1 MSSNSNERPTSSL
14 LPLALIIFLLVQ
26 MVFTVLL
33 WRDVRALHRDL
44 ELFVG
49 YIGEAE
55 VATGSA
61 CPGLEVGFDAPPL
74 MLRDTEGQ
82 EISLI
87 DYKGYYVLLVFSSTQ
102 CSYCAELYD
111 DLRLY
116 DQEFRTEDT
125 VMLLVSRA
133 TEEENRALKQ
143 DKGFD
148 FPVLTATTD
157 IFRSFSIPGTP
168 MLVLV
173 DKQGMTRG
181 CGGANQIEQIV
192 QFVNTHTQ

>member
-1 MSSNSNERPTSSL
+1 
-14 LPLALIIFLLVQ
+14 
-26 MVFTVLL
+26 
-33 WRDVRALHRDL
+33 
-44 ELFVG
+44 
-49 YIGEAE
+49 
-55 VATGSA
+55 
-61 CPGLEVGFDAPPL
+61 
-74 MLRDTEGQ
+74 
-82 EISLI
+82 
-87 DYKGYYVLLVFSSTQ
+87 
-102 CSYCAELYD
+102 
-111 DLRLY
+111 
-116 DQEFRTEDT
+116 
-125 VMLLVSRA
+125 MLLVSRA